1 MTVRIIPVSEVR
13 QKLKEVLK
21 SLEEVGDPF
30 FITQHSRPKAVLV
43 RFEDYNG
50 LIEEVGRR
58 YPGIIRRPDISGGEP
73 ILQGSRISVRH
84 IVERF
89 QADQTVEEIV
99 AALPHLQPAQVY
111 AALAYYYAHQEEID
125 QLIEESRPQKLIA
138 AQGKKIERV
147 AEGIAV
153 VVDENGRG

>member
-1 MTVRIIPVSEVR
+1 MTVRIIPVSEMR
-13 QKLKEVLK
+13 QKFKEVLE
-21 SLEEVGDPF
+21 SLEETRAPF
-30 FITQHSRPKAVLV
+30 FITQYSRPKAVLV

-50 LIEEVGRR
+50 LIEEVEKR
-58 YPGIIRRPDISGGEP
+58 YPGIIRRPDISDGEP

-89 QADQTVEEIV
+89 QAAQTVEEIL

-111 AALAYYYAHQEEID
+111 AALAYYYDHQEEID
-125 QLIEESRPQKLIA
+125 PFIEESRPQKLMA
-138 AQGKKIERV
+138 VQGKRIKTV

-153 VVDENGRG
+153 VVDENERG

>member
-1 MTVRIIPVSEVR
+1 MAVRIIPVSEMR
-13 QKLKEVLK
+13 QKFKEVLE
-21 SLEEVGDPF
+21 SLEETREPF
-30 FITQHSRPKAVLV
+30 FITQYSRPKAVLV

-50 LIEEVGRR
+50 LIEEVEKRS
-58 YPGIIRRPDISGGEP
+58 PGILRRPDISGGEP

-89 QADQTVEEIV
+89 QADQTIEEIL

-111 AALAYYYAHQEEID
+111 AALAYYYDHQEEID
-125 QLIEESRPQKLIA
+125 QSIEESRPQQLMA
-138 AQGKKIERV
+138 EQGKKIGRV

-153 VVDENGRG
+153 VVDRDGRG